1 MEEKRA
7 ARTVIIDNNEGKLKV
22 AIVSVRNGEYFK
34 IPGGG
39 IETGETQE
47 QAAIREAK
55 EETGCDVNLIKE
67 IGRSSFVDE
76 NSVTHYSVCFLAEK
90 KNDGEPLFSDW
101 EKSNSFNV
109 NWISLE
115 EAKSLFEG
123 SKTNDPFGKLI
134 NERDYQFLLIAYKEL
149 DVE

>member
-1 MEEKRA
+1 
-7 ARTVIIDNNEGKLKV
+7 V

-55 EETGCDVNLIKE
+55 EETGCDVSLIKE
-67 IGRSSFVDE
+67 IGESSFIDE
-76 NSVTHYSVCFLAEK
+76 NSVTHHSVCFLAEK
-90 KNDGEPLFSDW
+90 KSDGDALFTDW
-101 EKSNSFNV
+101 EKSNDFNV
-109 NWISLE
+109 SWVNFE

-123 SKTNDPFGKLI
+123 SKTDDPFGKLI
-134 NERDYQFLLIAYKEL
+134 NERDYQFLLKASKEL
-149 DVE
+149 SVE